1 MVTRRSAQPSGE
13 TLAKE
18 IKRRPRFMQGRW
30 LGNAVEKYSISF
42 TVLKGELKITLA
54 GLRQSASAAELIEK
68 FLPCFQAQAAENVV
82 AVAEAFIYG
91 GSGCA
96 GGFSHGTHGERFL
109 AAPGPQA

>member
-18 IKRRPRFMQGRW
+18 TKRRPWFMQGRW
-30 LGNAVEKYSISF
+30 LGNSIEQYSISF

-54 GLRQSASAAELIEK
+54 GLRQGASAAELIEK
-68 FLPCFQAQAAENVV
+68 FLAGFQAQAAKNVI
-82 AVAEAFIYG
+82 AVAEALVQG
-91 GSGCA
+91 WSCCA
-96 GGFSHGTHGERFL
+96 GGFGHRAHGKRFF